1 MKKAKT
7 AKKAKTTKTS
17 RKAVAEKTTKRGPSV
32 FVIGDG
38 KAGHTL
44 ISASQLG
51 EQLGVDPKRI
61 RAWLRGAD
69 GVGNDGKYTRYLID
83 IDSKDGKLLV
93 KRAAANFR

>member
-7 AKKAKTTKTS
+7 AKVKTAKVS
-17 RKAVAEKTTKRGPSV
+17 RKAVAEKATKRGPSV

-51 EQLGVDPKRI
+51 EQLGIDPKRV
-61 RAWLRGAD
+61 RAWLRGAN
-69 GVGNDGKYTRYLID
+69 GVGNDGKYTRYLLD
-83 IDSKDGKLLV
+83 IDSKDGRLLV
-93 KRAAANFR
+93 KRAVANFS

>member
-7 AKKAKTTKTS
+7 AKVKTAKVS
-17 RKAVAEKTTKRGPSV
+17 RKAVAEKATKRGPSV

-51 EQLGVDPKRI
+51 EQLGIDPKRV

>member
-7 AKKAKTTKTS
+7 AKKAKTTKPS
-17 RKAVAEKTTKRGPSV
+17 RKAVAEKVTKRGSSV

-51 EQLGVDPKRI
+51 EQLGVDPKRV
-61 RAWLRGAD
+61 RAWLRGSN

-83 IDSKDGKLLV
+83 IDSKDGRLLV
-93 KRAAANFR
+93 KRAVANFS

>member
-7 AKKAKTTKTS
+7 AKKGKTKTS
-17 RKAVAEKTTKRGPSV
+17 RKAVAEKVTKRGSSV

-44 ISASQLG
+44 ISATQLA
-51 EQLGVDPKRI
+51 ETRGVDPKRI

-83 IDSKDGKLLV
+83 IDSKDGRLLV
-93 KRAAANFR
+93 KRAAANFS